1 MNQMLQGLA
10 FKLVVALTLLTAVTK
25 GVFGYFN
32 VKEEERHFIRNM
44 VLGAD
49 QLSQSIASATW
60 KAMQADRRDA
70 AYEIMETIATKQGID
85 RIRILNKEGRVM
97 FSTGPDRGAMVDRKA
112 EACFLCHAREKPLV
126 RVDVP
131 SRARVFHGPDGHRKL
146 GIVTP
151 LYNEPACSSASCHA
165 HPETVHVL
173 GVLDVDLDLRQVDR
187 DLADI
192 RTRTIL
198 LGFAQVLLIA
208 LFIFTFTRRFVQVPI
223 LKLIEGTKAV
233 SALDLDRSIEI
244 DSSAEFQALASSFN
258 DMRERLKKAAEENAR
273 FTRNLETMVAEEN
286 AKFIQSLE
294 TTVQERTR
302 QLQLAE
308 QRLIRSDRLASL
320 GQLAATVAHE
330 INNPVAGVLNLGT
343 LMQRIVTRDG
353 IPPDRI
359 EEFQSY
365 LDLVVAETSR
375 VGRVVSD
382 LLSFSR
388 QVPPHRGPIDLNE
401 VVRNTVSLL
410 NHKFELSGAKA
421 ELDLQEDL
429 LEVFADGSQMQQVL
443 VNLLSNAVESVQ
455 QGGVVSVSTRGLSE
469 KQAVALEVRDT
480 GAGIRGE
487 DLSKI
492 FDPFFTT
499 KGEGKGV
506 GLGLAVVYGIVHS
519 HGGDIEVDSQVNQGT
534 TFRVTLPTGA
544 QGAAV
549 GLREERK

>member
-1 MNQMLQGLA
+1 MLQGLA

>member
-1 MNQMLQGLA
+1 MFQGLA
-10 FKLVVALTLLTAVTK
+10 FKLVVALTLLMAVTK
-25 GVFGYFN
+25 GVFIYFS
-32 VKEEERHFIRNM
+32 VREEERHFLQNM
-44 VLGAD
+44 ILGAD

-60 KAMQADRRDA
+60 QAMGADRRDA
-70 AYEIMETIATKQGID
+70 AYEIMETIATKQGIN

-97 FSTGPDRGAMVDRKA
+97 FSTGPDRGAMVDQKA

-131 SRARVFHGPDGHRKL
+131 SRARVFRGPDGHRKL
-146 GIVTP
+146 GMVTP

-165 HPETVHVL
+165 HPEAVQVL

-198 LGFAQVLLIA
+198 LGIAQVLLIA

-223 LKLIEGTKAV
+223 LKLIEGMKAV
-233 SALDLDRSIEI
+233 SALDLDRPIEI
-244 DSSAEFQALASSFN
+244 DSSSELRALASSFN
-258 DMRERLKKAAEENAR
+258 DMRKRLKKAAEENSR
-273 FTRNLETMVAEEN
+273 FTQQMEAMVAEEN
-286 AKFIQSLE
+286 ARFVQKLE
-294 TTVQERTR
+294 DMVQERTR
-302 QLQLAE
+302 QLYLAE
-308 QRLIRSDRLASL
+308 QKLIRSDRLASL

-330 INNPVAGVLNLGT
+330 INNPVAGVLNLST
-343 LMQRIVTRDG
+343 LMQRLVTRDG

-359 EEFQSY
+359 EEFRSY

-375 VGRVVSD
+375 VGRIVTD

-388 QVPPHRGPIDLNE
+388 QVPPHQGPTHLNE

-410 NHKFELSGAKA
+410 SHKFELSGARV

-429 LEVFADGSQMQQVL
+429 PEVFADGAQMQQVL
-443 VNLLSNAVESVQ
+443 VNLLSNAVEAMPK
-455 QGGVVSVSTRGLSE
+455 GGVVSVLTRNLAG
-469 KQAVALEVRDT
+469 KRAVALEVRDT
-480 GAGIRGE
+480 GAGIREE

-506 GLGLAVVYGIVHS
+506 GLGLAVVYGIVRS
-519 HGGDIEVDSQVNQGT
+519 HGGDIEVDSRVDEGT

-544 QGAAV
+544 PGAIT
-549 GLREERK
+549 GLREEQA